1 MPMNCAKA
9 PKMVLVLN

>member
-9 PKMVLVLN
+9 PQMVLVLN